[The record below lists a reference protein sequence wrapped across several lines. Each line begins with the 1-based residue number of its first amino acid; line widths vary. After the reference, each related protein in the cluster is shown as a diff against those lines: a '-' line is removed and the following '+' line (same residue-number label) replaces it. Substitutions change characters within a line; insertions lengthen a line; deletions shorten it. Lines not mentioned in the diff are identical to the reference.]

1 MTNDMFCNF
10 LFSLSRME
18 SGKEEIHTRSDVLS
32 ITIIKGKENYG
43 SADINFENPNF
54 DLGLN
59 EYL

>member
-1 MTNDMFCNF
+1 
-10 LFSLSRME
+10 ME

-43 SADINFENPNF
+43 SGDINFENPNF

-59 EYL
+59 EFL